1 MAAKKADASRRSYA
15 PKIGLLRERD
25 VSALDQVEQGVV
37 VQQVLASRIDA
48 DTIKGTTPGKPT
60 ANGKVVSEESA
71 SSATVSVPLDHYDG
85 LTTRL
90 GQLEAENTQ
99 YRKMLVAHEDETS
112 SYQDEVK
119 QLKEQLE
126 YYRQPFWRRWRKR
139 KAENES
145 EE

>member
-1 MAAKKADASRRSYA
+1 MADWITVKDAAGKLDIAERTVRHWIKQGKLTAKKD
-15 PKIGLLRERD
+15 KGIWL
-25 VSALDQVEQGVV
+25 
-37 VQQVLASRIDA
+37 IDA